1 MERIIMLGNQL
12 PETTLIGEVAGTY
25 SAEMGGT
32 EVIFR
37 FWFNQ
42 AGYVHGSFE
51 AEGESL
57 EIRGVASSRSGT
69 IVGFFLDAAG
79 ETPVAMFRARP
90 SVAGL
95 SLQVDVPDFDELM
108 DLCNP
113 ETVTLNK
120 TLDFQSD
127 FSHAAD

>member
-12 PETTLIGEVAGTY
+12 PETSLVGEVAGTY
-25 SAEMGGT
+25 TAQMGGT
-32 EVIFR
+32 DCVFKL
-37 FWFNQ
+37 WFNQ

-51 AEGESL
+51 VEGESL
-57 EIRGVASSRSGT
+57 EIRGAVSSRSGA
-69 IVGFFLDAAG
+69 VFGFFLDAIG

-113 ETVTLNK
+113 ETITLSK
-120 TLDFQSD
+120 VFDHSD
-127 FSHAAD
+127 FRHAAD